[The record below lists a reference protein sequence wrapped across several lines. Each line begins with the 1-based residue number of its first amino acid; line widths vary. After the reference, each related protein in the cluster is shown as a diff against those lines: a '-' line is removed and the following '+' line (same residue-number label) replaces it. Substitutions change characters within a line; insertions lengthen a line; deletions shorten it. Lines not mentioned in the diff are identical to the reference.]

1 MALARTLLT
10 KLGQLLVVILLVTLF
25 SALLLELLPGD
36 PVTTLV
42 PYGSEEQREAIRAD
56 LNLDDPFMVRY
67 GRWLGDLAQG
77 DLGNYYSV
85 SAGQPVAD
93 RLWEALPKSLQ
104 LMVYA
109 QLIGLLFAIPLG
121 VLTAYRNGT
130 FFDRM
135 SSGAAF
141 AMLAIPNFALGFILQ
156 YYLGVK
162 LGWFAVSGYTPVS
175 ESVSEHF
182 RTMFLPSITLAVG
195 QIAVYMRL
203 LRTDMIATLQ
213 QDFILMAK
221 AKGLKVGVGKFP
233 WAASGR
239 AIGIGRT
246 EGFTKL
252 VFDEATHRVIG
263 GGIVGVHAGDL
274 ISELALAIEMGAEAA
289 DIAHTIHPHPT
300 LGETVAMAAEVFE
313 GTITDLY
320 IPKKK

>member
-1 MALARTLLT
+1 MALARTLFT

-25 SALLLELLPGD
+25 SAVLLELLPGD

-42 PYGSEEQREAIRAD
+42 PYGSEEQRAEIRED
-56 LNLDDPFMVRY
+56 LNLDDPFLVRY
-67 GRWLGDLAQG
+67 GRWLGDLVQG

-85 SAGQPVAD
+85 SAGEPVAD
-93 RLWEALPKSLQ
+93 RLWEAFPKSLQ

-135 SSGAAF
+135 SNGAAF

-162 LGWFAVSGYTPVS
+162 LGWFAVSGYTPMA

-221 AKGLKVGVGKFP
+221 AKGLKNRRVLFRHALRPSSLTLLTVAGLNVGTLIGGALIVEVVFNIPGMGLLLFE
-233 WAASGR
+233 
-239 AIGIGRT
+239 AIGRRQIIA
-246 EGFTKL
+246 FQSMVAVIAVLYVL
-252 VFDEATHRVIG
+252 VNFAVDALYSVLDPRIR
-263 GGIVGVHAGDL
+263 HAKN
-274 ISELALAIEMGAEAA
+274 
-289 DIAHTIHPHPT
+289 T
-300 LGETVAMAAEVFE
+300 
-313 GTITDLY
+313 
-320 IPKKK
+320 

>member
-221 AKGLKVGVGKFP
+221 AKGLKNRRVLFRHALRPSSLTLLTVAGLNVGTLIGGALIVEVVFNIPGMGLLLFE
-233 WAASGR
+233 
-239 AIGIGRT
+239 AIGRRQIIA
-246 EGFTKL
+246 FQSMVAVIAVLYVL
-252 VFDEATHRVIG
+252 VNFAVDALYSILDPRIR
-263 GGIVGVHAGDL
+263 HAKN
-274 ISELALAIEMGAEAA
+274 
-289 DIAHTIHPHPT
+289 T
-300 LGETVAMAAEVFE
+300 
-313 GTITDLY
+313 
-320 IPKKK
+320 

>member
-25 SALLLELLPGD
+25 SAVLLELLPGD

-42 PYGSEEQREAIRAD
+42 PYGSEEQRAEIRED
-56 LNLDDPFMVRY
+56 LNLDDPFLIRY

-162 LGWFAVSGYTPVS
+162 AGWFAVSGYSPIS

-221 AKGLKVGVGKFP
+221 AKGLKNRRVLFRHALRPSSLTLLTVAGLNVGTLIGGALIVEVVFNIPGMGLLLFE
-233 WAASGR
+233 
-239 AIGIGRT
+239 AIGRRQIIA
-246 EGFTKL
+246 FQSMVAVIAVLYVL
-252 VFDEATHRVIG
+252 VNFAVDALYSILDPRIR
-263 GGIVGVHAGDL
+263 HAKN
-274 ISELALAIEMGAEAA
+274 
-289 DIAHTIHPHPT
+289 T
-300 LGETVAMAAEVFE
+300 
-313 GTITDLY
+313 
-320 IPKKK
+320 